1 MADSGTG
8 ERTEK
13 ATGKRRQE
21 ARDKG
26 TVPKSAEV
34 SSAVVLIAGMT
45 LLVGTS
51 GLMARKL
58 AENTGYLLGQAHIL
72 GPINVYAA
80 QELLSGSFWP
90 TAAALAP
97 LVLGVLVASVW
108 GNIAQF
114 GFQFRPQAMGLQF
127 ERLDPVSGM
136 KKFFKATAAFDL
148 AKNLIK
154 ITLVGFLAWKTID
167 GLMDTIVGS
176 SLLGLPAIVA
186 TGKAAF
192 IKLIAKLLAFC
203 VVLALIDWVWQ
214 KWRYEENLKMSKY
227 EVKQEAK
234 DYEGDPQIKA
244 RIRGMQYEAFRKR
257 MIAAVPTA
265 DVVVTNPTHFAV
277 ALKYEPGSPAPKVVA
292 KGADHLAGIIRR
304 LARENRVP
312 VIENKPLARAL
323 HAQVEVGQYVPE
335 SLFQAVAEVLA
346 YVYRLKRS

>member
-21 ARDKG
+21 AREKG
-26 TVPKSAEV
+26 TVPKSQEV
-34 SSAVVLIAGMT
+34 SSAVVLITGMT
-45 LLVGTS
+45 LLVASS
-51 GLMARKL
+51 GMMSRRIC
-58 AENTGYLLGQAHIL
+58 ENTGYLLGQAHIL

-80 QELLSGSFWP
+80 RELLSGAFWP
-90 TAAALAP
+90 IAMALAP
-97 LVLGVLVASVW
+97 LIIGVLVASVY

-114 GFQFRPQAMGLQF
+114 GFHFSSRAMSLQF
-127 ERLDPVSGM
+127 DRLNPVSGM
-136 KKFFKATAAFDL
+136 QRFFKKTAAFEL
-148 AKNLIK
+148 AKNLFK
-154 ITLVGFLAWKTID
+154 ISLVGFLAWTTISH
-167 GLMDTIVGS
+167 LMDTLLGA
-176 SLLGLPAIVA
+176 SLLSLPAIVA

-192 IKLIAKLLAFC
+192 IKLVAKLLAFC
-203 VVLALIDWVWQ
+203 VVLALFDWFWQ
-214 KWRYEENLKMSKY
+214 KWQYEENLKMSKY
-227 EVKQEAK
+227 EVKQENK
-234 DYEGDPQIKA
+234 DYDGDPQIKA
-244 RIRGMQYEAFRKR
+244 RIRGLQYEAFRTR
-257 MIAAVPTA
+257 MINAVPTA

-323 HAQVEVGQYVPE
+323 HAQVEVGHYVPE

>member
-13 ATGKRRQE
+13 ATGKRRQD

-26 TVPKSAEV
+26 TVPRSQEV
-34 SSAVVLIAGMT
+34 SSAVVLISGLT
-45 LLVGTS
+45 LLLATS
-51 GLMARKL
+51 GLLSRRL
-58 AENTGYLLGQAHIL
+58 TENVGYLLGQAHVL
-72 GPINVYAA
+72 GPVNIYAA
-80 QELLSGSFWP
+80 QELLAGSFWS
-90 TAAALAP
+90 TAWALAP
-97 LVLGVLVASVW
+97 LTLGVLIAAIW

-114 GFQFRPQAMGLQF
+114 GFQFRSKAMGFQF
-127 ERLDPVSGM
+127 DRLDPVSGM
-136 KKFFKATAAFDL
+136 KRFFKATAAFEL
-148 AKNLIK
+148 VKNLLK
-154 ITLVGFLAWKTID
+154 ITLIGFLAWKTID
-167 GLMDTIVGS
+167 GLMERLVGT
-176 SLLGLPAIVA
+176 SLLEVPGVVA

-192 IKLIAKLLAFC
+192 IALIAKLLAFC
-203 VVLALIDWVWQ
+203 VLLALIDWFWQ

-257 MIAAVPTA
+257 MMAAVPTA

-304 LARENRVP
+304 LARESRVP

>member
-1 MADSGTG
+1 MADGGTG

-26 TVPKSAEV
+26 TVPKSQEV
-34 SSAVVLIAGMT
+34 SSAVVLIAGLS
-45 LLVGTS
+45 LLVATS
-51 GLMARKL
+51 GLLARRL

-72 GPINVYAA
+72 GPVNVYAA
-80 QELLSGSFWP
+80 RELLEGSFWSV
-90 TAAALAP
+90 AAALAP
-97 LVLGVLVASVW
+97 LVLGVLLASVW

-114 GFQFRPQAMGLQF
+114 GYQFRTQAMAFQF

-136 KKFFKATAAFDL
+136 KKFVKVTAVFEL
-148 AKNLIK
+148 VKNLLK
-154 ITLVGFLAWKTID
+154 ILLVGFLAWKTID
-167 GLMDTIVGS
+167 GLMESLVSS
-176 SLLGLPAIVA
+176 SLLEVPGIVA
-186 TGKAAF
+186 IGKSAF
-192 IKLIAKLLAFC
+192 IRLAATLLAFC
-203 VVLALIDWVWQ
+203 AVLALIDWFWQ

-227 EVKQEAK
+227 EVKQEGK

-244 RIRGMQYEAFRKR
+244 RIRGMQYETFRKR
-257 MIAAVPTA
+257 MMTAVPTA

>member
-13 ATGKRRQE
+13 ASGKRRQE

-26 TVPKSAEV
+26 TVPKSQEV

-45 LLVGTS
+45 LLVATS
-51 GLMARKL
+51 GFLGRRLVEDA
-58 AENTGYLLGQAHIL
+58 GYLLGQSHVL
-72 GPINVYAA
+72 GPINGYAA
-80 QELLSGSFWP
+80 RELLSGSFWS

-97 LVLGVLVASVW
+97 LVLGVLIAAVW

-114 GFQFRPQAMGLQF
+114 GYQFRTQAMAFQF

-136 KKFFKATAAFDL
+136 KKFVKPTAAFEL
-148 AKNLIK
+148 VKNLLK
-154 ITLVGFLAWKTID
+154 ILLVGFLAWKTID
-167 GLMDTIVGS
+167 GLMEAVVS
-176 SLLGLPAIVA
+176 SALLEIPAIVA
-186 TGKAAF
+186 IGKSAF
-192 IKLIAKLLAFC
+192 IRLVATLLAFC
-203 VVLALIDWVWQ
+203 VVLALIDWFWQ

-227 EVKQEAK
+227 EVKQEGK

-257 MIAAVPTA
+257 MMAAVPTA

-292 KGADHLAGIIRR
+292 KGADNLAGIIRR
-304 LARENRVP
+304 LARESRVP

-323 HAQVEVGQYVPE
+323 HAQVEVGHYVPE

>member
-26 TVPKSAEV
+26 TVPKSQEV

-45 LLVGTS
+45 LLIATS
-51 GLMARKL
+51 GYLGRRL
-58 AENTGYLLGQAHIL
+58 AEDAGYLLGQAHVL
-72 GPINVYAA
+72 GPINGYAA
-80 QELLSGSFWP
+80 RELLSGSFWS

-97 LVLGVLVASVW
+97 LVLGVLIAAIW

-114 GFQFRPQAMGLQF
+114 GYQFRTQALGFQF
-127 ERLDPVSGM
+127 ERLDPISGL
-136 KKFFKATAAFDL
+136 KKFVKITAVFEL
-148 AKNLIK
+148 VKNLLK
-154 ITLVGFLAWKTID
+154 IVLVGFLAWKTID
-167 GLMDTIVGS
+167 GLMDALVGS
-176 SLLGLPAIVA
+176 SLLELPAIVA
-186 TGKAAF
+186 VGRSAF
-192 IKLIAKLLAFC
+192 IRLVATLLAFC
-203 VVLALIDWVWQ
+203 VVLALIDWFWQ

-227 EVKQEAK
+227 EVKQEGK

-244 RIRGMQYEAFRKR
+244 RIRGMQYETFRKR
-257 MIAAVPTA
+257 MMAAVPTA

-277 ALKYEPGSPAPKVVA
+277 ALKYEAGSPAPKVVA

-304 LARENRVP
+304 LARESRVP

-323 HAQVEVGQYVPE
+323 HAQVEVGHYVPE

>member
-13 ATGKRRQE
+13 ATGKRRDE
-21 ARDKG
+21 ARNKG
-26 TVPKSAEV
+26 TVPKSQEV
-34 SSAVVLIAGMT
+34 SSAVVLITGMT
-45 LLVGTS
+45 LLVASS
-51 GLMARKL
+51 GFMSRRIC
-58 AENTGYLLGQAHIL
+58 ESTGYLLGQAHIL

-80 QELLSGSFWP
+80 RELLEGSFWP
-90 TAAALAP
+90 VAIGMAP
-97 LVLGVLVASVW
+97 LIVGVLVASVW
-108 GNIAQF
+108 GNVAQF
-114 GFQFRPQAMGLQF
+114 GFQIRPQAMSLQF
-127 ERLDPVSGM
+127 DRLNPVSGM
-136 KKFFKATAAFDL
+136 QKFFKMTAFFEL
-148 AKNLIK
+148 GKNFVK
-154 ITLVGFLAWKTID
+154 IALVGLLAWTTIA
-167 GLMDTIVGS
+167 GLMDTLIGT
-176 SLLGLPAIVA
+176 SLLSLPAVVA

-192 IKLIAKLLAFC
+192 VKLVAKLLAFC
-203 VVLALIDWVWQ
+203 AVLALADWFWQ

-244 RIRGMQYEAFRKR
+244 RIRGMQYEVFRKR

-292 KGADHLAGIIRR
+292 KGQDHLAGIIRK

-323 HAQVEVGQYVPE
+323 HAQVEVGHFVPE

>member
-1 MADSGTG
+1 
-8 ERTEK
+8 
-13 ATGKRRQE
+13 
-21 ARDKG
+21 
-26 TVPKSAEV
+26 
-34 SSAVVLIAGMT
+34 
-45 LLVGTS
+45 
-51 GLMARKL
+51 
-58 AENTGYLLGQAHIL
+58 
-72 GPINVYAA
+72 
-80 QELLSGSFWP
+80 
-90 TAAALAP
+90 
-97 LVLGVLVASVW
+97 
-108 GNIAQF
+108 
-114 GFQFRPQAMGLQF
+114 MGLQF
-127 ERLDPVSGM
+127 DRLNPVSGM
-136 KKFFKATAAFDL
+136 QKFFKMTAFFEL
-148 AKNLIK
+148 GKNFLK
-154 ITLVGFLAWKTID
+154 IVLVSILAWTTIS

-176 SLLGLPAIVA
+176 SLLSLPAVVA

-192 IKLIAKLLAFC
+192 IKVVAKLLAFC
-203 VVLALIDWVWQ
+203 AVLALGDWFWQ

-234 DYEGDPQIKA
+234 DYDGDPQIKA

-292 KGADHLAGIIRR
+292 KGQDHLAGIIRK

-323 HAQVEVGQYVPE
+323 HAQVEVGHYVPE

>member
-26 TVPKSAEV
+26 TVPKSQEV

-45 LLVGTS
+45 LLVATS
-51 GLMARKL
+51 GLMTRRIT
-58 AENTGYLLGQAHIL
+58 ENTGYLLGQAHIL

-80 QELLSGSFWP
+80 RELLSGSFWP
-90 TAAALAP
+90 IATALAP
-97 LVLGVLVASVW
+97 LILGVLVVSVW
-108 GNIAQF
+108 SNIAQF
-114 GFQFRPQAMGLQF
+114 GFQIRTQAMGLQF
-127 ERLDPVSGM
+127 DRLDPVSGM
-136 KKFFKATAAFDL
+136 KKFFKVTAAFEL
-148 AKNLIK
+148 VKNFLK
-154 ITLVGFLAWKTID
+154 IALVGYLAWTTIN
-167 GLMDTIVGS
+167 GLMDTLIGS
-176 SLLGLPAIVA
+176 SLLSLPAIVA

-192 IKLIAKLLAFC
+192 IKLVIKLLAFC
-203 VVLALIDWVWQ
+203 VVLAAADWFWQ
-214 KWRYEENLKMSKY
+214 KYRYEENLKMSKY

-257 MIAAVPTA
+257 MVAAVPTA

-323 HAQVEVGQYVPE
+323 HAQVEVGHYVPE

>member
-13 ATGKRRQE
+13 ATGKRRDE
-21 ARDKG
+21 AREKG
-26 TVPKSAEV
+26 TVPKSQEV

-45 LLVGTS
+45 LLVASS
-51 GLMARKL
+51 GFMANKIC
-58 AENTGYLLGQAHIL
+58 ETTGYMLGQAHIL

-80 QELLSGSFWP
+80 SELIEGSFWP
-90 TAAALAP
+90 IAGALAP
-97 LVLGVLVASVW
+97 LIIGILIASVW
-108 GNIAQF
+108 GNVAQF
-114 GFQFRPQAMGLQF
+114 GFKFTPKAMSLQF
-127 ERLDPVSGM
+127 DRMNPVSGM
-136 KKFFKATAAFDL
+136 QKFFKMTAFFEL
-148 AKNLIK
+148 GKNFLK
-154 ITLVGFLAWKTID
+154 IVLVSILAWTTIS

-176 SLLGLPAIVA
+176 SLLSLPAVVA

-192 IKLIAKLLAFC
+192 IKVVAKLLAFC
-203 VVLALIDWVWQ
+203 AVLALGDWFWQ

-234 DYEGDPQIKA
+234 DYDGDPQIKA
-244 RIRGMQYEAFRKR
+244 RIRGMQYEMFRKR

-292 KGADHLAGIIRR
+292 KGQDHLAGIIRK

-323 HAQVEVGQYVPE
+323 HAQVEVGHYVPE